1 MVAVLKLAVALL
13 CLASVSAIETAL
25 LDTFAQVAVNAI
37 NKDERS
43 GDKLY
48 VIHDYDEIK
57 ETENGVT
64 FDLIAVQTSCPKD
77 TREKEKC
84 KGNRDSSI
92 LYHKVSVTKK
102 ADYVYSVTNTGSMVP
117 IEGDTLGALQEQK
130 RK

>member
-1 MVAVLKLAVALL
+1 MVASLKLAVALF
-13 CLASVSAIETAL
+13 CLASVSAIEKAL

-37 NKDERS
+37 NKDKDS

-48 VIHDYDEIK
+48 VLHGYDEVK

-77 TREKEKC
+77 TPDKEKC
-84 KGNRDSSI
+84 KGDKHSSI

-102 ADYVYSVTNTGSMVP
+102 EKDVYSVTNTESMVP
-117 IEGDTLGALQEQK
+117 IEGDTLGALQE
-130 RK
+130 